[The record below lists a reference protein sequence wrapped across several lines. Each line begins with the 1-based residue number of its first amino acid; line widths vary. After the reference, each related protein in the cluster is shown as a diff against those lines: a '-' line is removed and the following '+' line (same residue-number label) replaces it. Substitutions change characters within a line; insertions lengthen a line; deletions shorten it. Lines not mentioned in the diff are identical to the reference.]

1 MLKKSRPKR
10 ALILGISGQDGAYL
24 ARLLLRKGYQ
34 VHGSS
39 RDVAVSRFESLK
51 RMGLYADLHLHSAVL
66 HDFRS
71 VAQTLRVAKPDEV
84 YNLAGQSSVG
94 LSFSQP
100 VETMES
106 IATASLNLVEALR
119 MFAPGVRLYNAGSS
133 ECFGNTGPVKAS
145 ENTPF
150 QPVSPYGVAKA
161 AAFYTTAT
169 YRRAYGL
176 FACSGILYNHES
188 PLRPERYVTRKVTA
202 AAARIAQGSK
212 EKLVLGDLSI
222 ERDWGWAEEY
232 VEAMWAMLQQK
243 RPDDFVVATGVRA
256 SLRSFVEAAFAA
268 FKLDYRRHV
277 RQEKSLYRPSE
288 IRSNAGDPA
297 KAARVLG
304 WKARL
309 KMPAL
314 AGQLARLEAPGL
326 R

>member
-24 ARLLLRKGYQ
+24 AALLLRKGYK

-39 RDVAVSRFESLK
+39 RDAAATRFDSLK
-51 RMGLYADLHLHSAVL
+51 RLGLFAQVRLHSTVL
-66 HDFRS
+66 QDFRS
-71 VAQTLRVAKPDEV
+71 VAQTLRAVRPDEV

-94 LSFSQP
+94 LSFEQP

-106 IATASLNLVEALR
+106 IATASLNMVEALR
-119 MFAPGVRLYNAGSS
+119 MFAPHVRFYNAGSS
-133 ECFGNTGPVKAS
+133 ECFGDQGLAKAD
-145 ENTPF
+145 EDTPF

-161 AAFYTTAT
+161 AAFHTTAT

-176 FACSGILYNHES
+176 FACSGILFNHES
-188 PLRPERYVTRKVTA
+188 PLRPERYVTRKVCA

-212 EKLVLGDLSI
+212 EVLQLGDLGVQ
-222 ERDWGWAEEY
+222 RDWGWAEEY

-243 RPDDFVVATGVRA
+243 RPQDFVVATGRRA
-256 SLRSFVEAAFAA
+256 SLRDFVEGAFVA
-268 FKLDYRRHV
+268 FGLDYRRHV
-277 RQEKSLYRPSE
+277 RQQRSLFRVSE
-288 IRSNAGDPA
+288 IRANVGDPS
-297 KAARVLG
+297 KAARILG
-304 WKARL
+304 WRARL

-314 AGQLARLEAPGL
+314 AAKMARLEAAGP